1 MPVSNKMNLGIK
13 LRLALLGSAVG
24 LMGLL
29 IVAVVLNL
37 QHQANDGRARLAR
50 VDSES
55 FRIAEHFKDRL
66 REVNDKMRQYGMNEH
81 PELWQDFV
89 KTSEDFKS
97 WITAQAPLLTSD
109 REKQLLTQMEGAYLD
124 YAEKAK
130 QLHSQIIADTKVG
143 VSLAEYNNFYGSSRR
158 LFDLGQELARAHYDA
173 RNHLLA
179 KADLALA
186 RMRTS
191 VLALLALL
199 FLFGLALALSVYRN
213 LIFPLRTKL
222 LESQDLVERQEKL
235 ASLGMVAAG
244 VAHEIR
250 NPLTAIKTALFT
262 QQRKLVAG
270 SPAHSDAS
278 LIERE
283 ILRLEHIVNNFLQF
297 ARPARP
303 EVAQVPAQGPLTEVQ
318 SLLSPELAKSR
329 IQLICEESEPLSVR
343 ADAAQIKQVLI
354 NLVQNAADSIGQAGT
369 ITMRA
374 RLAKKRLRNGEADG
388 VVLEVSDTGKGIAP
402 EVQRRLCDPFFT
414 TKDNGT
420 GLGLAIAARL
430 VEMNGG
436 ALQYQTQL
444 NRGTTFGIVLPLA

>member
-1 MPVSNKMNLGIK
+1 MNLGIK

-29 IVAVVLNL
+29 MVAVVLNL
-37 QHQANDGRARLAR
+37 QHQANEGRARLAQ

-66 REVNDKMRQYGMNEH
+66 REVNDKMRQYGMGEQ
-81 PELWQDFV
+81 PEKWQDFV
-89 KTSEDFKS
+89 KTSEEFRL
-97 WITAQAPLLTSD
+97 WITAQAPLLTSEH
-109 REKQLLTQMEGAYLD
+109 EKQLLKQMEGAYRD
-124 YAEKAK
+124 YIEKAQ
-130 QLHSQIIADTKVG
+130 QLHSQMEVDPKVG
-143 VSLAEYNNFYGSSRR
+143 VSLAEYNTFYGSSRR

-173 RNHLLA
+173 RNQLLA
-179 KADLALA
+179 NADLALA

-191 VLALLALL
+191 VLVVLALL

-270 SPAHSDAS
+270 SPAHSDAA

-303 EVAQVPAQGPLTEVQ
+303 EVEKVPALGPLAEVQ
-318 SLLSPELAKSR
+318 TLLSPELAKSR
-329 IQLICEESEPLSVR
+329 IQLICEESEPLSIR